1 MGKQSENI
9 KHSHRDGSRL
19 DPNVGL
25 HRGFASFLDGPNLG
39 LLGGRRGHGV
49 AEVLARLGELI
60 AGGGEL
66 HVGALSLLR
75 GVRLFFVC
83 VFGAEDGVLGAR
95 QDVCLFSPGAVQRVL
110 GLVELALPRGERG
123 GRLGD
128 AVRVLS
134 LPAETELL
142 VALENL

>member
-25 HRGFASFLDGPNLG
+25 HRSFASFLDGPNLG
-39 LLGGRRGHGV
+39 LLGGRRGHGL

-66 HVGALSLLR
+66 NVGALGLLR

-95 QDVCLFSPGAVQRVL
+95 QDVRLFSPGAVQRVL
-110 GLVELALPRGERG
+110 GLVELALPRGKRG